1 MKNEN
6 YEEKENMDSM
16 VSVLNSPALTEFTTQ
31 FTITKQGLI
40 SSTSEKTYQP
50 NQIKVEHF
58 YRFEGESNP
67 DDSAILYAIETDA
80 GEKGT
85 IIDAYGVDNDSLVSD
100 FMKQVVEMHK

>member
-1 MKNEN
+1 MKNEKPEDKIYMN
-6 YEEKENMDSM
+6 SM
-16 VSVLNSPALTEFTTQ
+16 VDVLNSSTLSEFTTQ
-31 FTITKQGLI
+31 FRITEQGLI
-40 SSTSEKTYQP
+40 SSTSKKTYQP

-85 IIDAYGVDNDSLVSD
+85 IIDAYGMDNDSLVTD
-100 FMKQVVEMHK
+100 FMKQVEEMHK